1 MAIVDLVQRSEA
13 WFAWRKTGIT
23 ASMIPVIMGLSP
35 YQTAYQL
42 WAELVGYKKPD
53 DLSNNYHVQ
62 RGVAQEPEA
71 RDVVENEYGRPY
83 MPVCVMADHNSLFL
97 ASLDGLYSSG
107 TEREVLEIKCPC
119 EKIYQEILAMKGRA
133 PTFQMYAAQVQ
144 WQLNAASA
152 KVGRLYFYLRGFRPI
167 STEIKRNDAFI
178 AQAEEKAIWFW
189 NLVQTKTPPP
199 MIEGRDKVVYDTPI
213 SNVDPTWLKRVEQL
227 KEKNKRLVEM
237 EKHIKA
243 VKADIK
249 QLEQYFT
256 GQIPEEAKTFEKD
269 GIRAT
274 RVERNGSVD
283 YQQLL
288 ESIKSEMNIVIP
300 ESMIEKCRK
309 EGTSYF
315 KVTVSDNSTDS
326 VSTQEKSETP
336 EVEENTT
343 VQNKPQEL
351 VKTAQVLTPKQLD
364 SSELGYQ
371 PASKVTTQEE
381 VKSTPSGEMVFPIPA
396 SNFFE
401 KSNQSVFF

>member
-1 MAIVDLVQRSEA
+1 
-13 WFAWRKTGIT
+13 
-23 ASMIPVIMGLSP
+23 
-35 YQTAYQL
+35 
-42 WAELVGYKKPD
+42 
-53 DLSNNYHVQ
+53 
-62 RGVAQEPEA
+62 
-71 RDVVENEYGRPY
+71 
-83 MPVCVMADHNSLFL
+83 
-97 ASLDGLYSSG
+97 
-107 TEREVLEIKCPC
+107 
-119 EKIYQEILAMKGRA
+119 
-133 PTFQMYAAQVQ
+133 MYAAQVQ

-381 VKSTPSGEMVFPIPA
+381 VKSTQTGEMVFPIPA